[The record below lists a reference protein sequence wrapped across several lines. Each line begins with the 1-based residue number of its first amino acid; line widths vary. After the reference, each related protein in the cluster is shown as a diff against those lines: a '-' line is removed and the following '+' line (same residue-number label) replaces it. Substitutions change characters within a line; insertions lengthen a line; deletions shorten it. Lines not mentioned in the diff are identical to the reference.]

1 MITLYNTDAITEI
14 CTLDDCLECLVTE
27 EENGVFELELTYSIS
42 SNNFND
48 IQNNKVIKAKASDEL
63 GEQLFRIYYVSNE
76 IDGKIYVK
84 AQHIT
89 YDLMDN
95 FVENITCTKSTC
107 EQSFQAMLSKCQYA
121 HNFKGYSDIEHTATY
136 NLSRVN
142 ALEAILG
149 TRGSLLDTYGKG
161 AKLKRDNYNIYLN
174 KTRGNNNGVTIAY
187 SKNITGY
194 KREIDETDLVTCI
207 YPFAKVQKELGEG
220 ENTTTVEEIIVLP
233 ERFVNSKYIN
243 NYPHPKILAVDYSEK
258 EIKDIAS
265 LRTQANKYFSETQK
279 DIPNVNYKVEF
290 IYLHQTA
297 EYEDNNLKALELVG
311 MGDTVTVIDERI
323 GMNVEAN
330 VIKTVFNVLTDRYE
344 SIELGRFKGSINDII
359 GDLENNVDN
368 ALNQVSNMYVNF
380 EILDDKIISEVS
392 KLEGDIKANTTLIEQ
407 TDSYI
412 QSVASDLNGKYT
424 SIKQTVDSID
434 LTGKV
439 SFSDLSSKGQT
450 VIHGGNISTGTI
462 TADKIASN
470 SITADKIAS
479 NSITVDKISSNNSN
493 PIIKLFD
500 NCSIDATSKNEQGKG
515 NAIRLKMDNE
525 NYIKVTQSGYTD
537 NGDYVGAH
545 TAIFSSLYPNHEV
558 MIFQGNQHWGKI
570 WTTQGII
577 STHGNNVYYGKNG
590 DTTDARLA
598 KATEVD
604 SVSTTANN
612 ALSKANS
619 AYDKAVSAY
628 NVGNHPHPYLPT
640 SSSSYFES
648 GSHDPY
654 SMDKY
659 NLGWSSAR
667 WQQLASKYVY
677 ATNTYAL
684 AIDNPVAT
692 ISDDTLGDVL
702 DDVIIESPNI
712 MRMSDDNGLNE
723 KLVINVNA
731 LKENKNAHL
740 FVGKDDG
747 GKTVVNESSLLALAL
762 LEIQKL
768 KQEIKTMKEGV

>member
-14 CTLDDCLECLVTE
+14 CTLDDCLEGLVTE
-27 EENGVFELELTYSIS
+27 EENGGFELELTYSIS

-95 FVENITCTKSTC
+95 FVENVTCTKSTC

-149 TRGSLLDTYGKG
+149 TRGSLLDTYGNG

-207 YPFAKVQKELGEG
+207 YPFAKVQKELGEN

-359 GDLENNVDN
+359 GDIENNVDN

-392 KLEGDIKANTTLIEQ
+392 KLEGDIKVNTTLIEQ

-439 SFSDLSSKGQT
+439 SFSDLSTKGNT
-450 VIHGGNISTGTI
+450 VINGANISTGT
-462 TADKIASN
+462 
-470 SITADKIAS
+470 ITADKIAS

-537 NGDYVGAH
+537 NGEYVGAH

-558 MIFQGNQHWGKI
+558 MIFQGNQYWGRI
-570 WTTQGII
+570 RTTQGTL
-577 STHGNNVYYGKNG
+577 SMHGSNVYYGNKG

-604 SVSTTANN
+604 SVSITANN
-612 ALSKANS
+612 ALTKANS
-619 AYDKAVSAY
+619 AYNLA
-628 NVGNHPHPYLPT
+628 NHPHPYAPQE
-640 SSSSYFES
+640 SSKQFIS
-648 GSHDPY
+648 GSLTPY
-654 SMDKY
+654 STDSY
-659 NLGWSSAR
+659 NVGWSEKR
-667 WQQLASKYVY
+667 WNQCTAKYGY
-677 ATNTYAL
+677 FTNTYAS

-692 ISDDTLGDVL
+692 LSDDTLDDVL

-712 MRMSDDNGLNE
+712 MRMSDDNGMNE

-731 LKENKNAHL
+731 LKQNRNARL
-740 FVGKDDG
+740 FVGEDDG

>member
-95 FVENITCTKSTC
+95 FVENVTCTKSTC

-149 TRGSLLDTYGKG
+149 TRGSLLDTYGNG

-207 YPFAKVQKELGEG
+207 YPFAKVQKELGEN

-359 GDLENNVDN
+359 GDIENNVDN

-392 KLEGDIKANTTLIEQ
+392 KLEGDIKVNTTLIEQ

-439 SFSDLSSKGQT
+439 SFSDLSTKGNT
-450 VIHGGNISTGTI
+450 VVHGGNISTGTI

-537 NGDYVGAH
+537 NGEYVGAH

-558 MIFQGNQHWGKI
+558 MIFQGNQYWGRI
-570 WTTQGII
+570 RTTQGTL
-577 STHGNNVYYGKNG
+577 SMHGSNVYYGNKG

-619 AYDKAVSAY
+619 AYNLA
-628 NVGNHPHPYLPT
+628 NHPHPYAPQE
-640 SSSSYFES
+640 SSKQFIS
-648 GSHDPY
+648 GSLTPY
-654 SMDKY
+654 STDSY
-659 NLGWSSAR
+659 NIGWSEKR
-667 WQQLASKYVY
+667 WNQCTAKYGY
-677 ATNTYAL
+677 FTNTYAS

-692 ISDDTLGDVL
+692 LSDDTLDDVL

>member
-1 MITLYNTDAITEI
+1 MITLYNSDAITEI
-14 CTLDDCLECLVTE
+14 CALDDCLECLVTE

-42 SNNFND
+42 SNNFSD

-95 FVENITCTKSTC
+95 FVENVTCTKSTC

-149 TRGSLLDTYGKG
+149 TRGSLLDTYGNG

-207 YPFAKVQKELGEG
+207 YPFAKVQKELGEN

-344 SIELGRFKGSINDII
+344 SIELGRFKRSINDII
-359 GDLENNVDN
+359 GDLETNVDN
-368 ALNQVSNMYVNF
+368 ALNQVNNMYTNF
-380 EILDDKIISEVS
+380 EVLDDKIVSEVS
-392 KLEGDIKANTTLIEQ
+392 KLEGDIKVNSTLIEQ

-412 QSVASDLNGKYT
+412 QSVATDLNGKYT
-424 SIKQTVDSID
+424 EIKQTVDSID

-439 SFSDLSSKGQT
+439 SFSDLSTKGNT
-450 VIHGGNISTGTI
+450 VINGANISTGTI
-462 TADKIASN
+462 TADKIAS
-470 SITADKIAS
+470 D
-479 NSITVDKISSNNSN
+479 SITVDKISSNNSN

-515 NAIRLKMDNE
+515 SAIRLKMDNE

-537 NGDYVGAH
+537 NGEYVGAH

-558 MIFQGNQHWGKI
+558 MIFQGNQYWGRI
-570 WTTQGII
+570 RTTQGTL
-577 STHGNNVYYGKNG
+577 SMHGSNVYYGNKG

-619 AYDKAVSAY
+619 AYNLA
-628 NVGNHPHPYLPT
+628 NHPHPYAPQE
-640 SSSSYFES
+640 SSKQFIS
-648 GSHDPY
+648 GSLTPY
-654 SMDKY
+654 STDSY
-659 NLGWSSAR
+659 NVGWSEKR
-667 WQQLASKYVY
+667 WYQCTAKYGY
-677 ATNTYAL
+677 FTNTYAL

-692 ISDDTLGDVL
+692 LSDDTLDDVL

-768 KQEIKTMKEGV
+768 KQEIKDMKEGVVNA

>member
-95 FVENITCTKSTC
+95 FVENVTCTKSTC

-136 NLSRVN
+136 NLNRVN
-142 ALEAILG
+142 PLEAILG
-149 TRGSLLDTYGKG
+149 TRGSLLDTYGNG

-194 KREIDETDLVTCI
+194 KREIDETGLITCI
-207 YPFAKVQKELGEG
+207 YPFAKVQKELGEN

-359 GDLENNVDN
+359 GDIENNVDN

-380 EILDDKIISEVS
+380 EILDDKIVSEVS
-392 KLEGDIKANTTLIEQ
+392 KLEGDIKVNSTLIEQ

-439 SFSDLSSKGQT
+439 SFSDLSTKGNT
-450 VIHGGNISTGTI
+450 VINGANISTGTI

-470 SITADKIAS
+470 SITADKISS

-537 NGDYVGAH
+537 NGEYVGAH

-558 MIFQGNQHWGKI
+558 MIFQGNQYWGRI
-570 WTTQGII
+570 RTTQGTL
-577 STHGNNVYYGKNG
+577 SMHGSNVYYGNKG

-619 AYDKAVSAY
+619 AYNLA
-628 NVGNHPHPYLPT
+628 NHPHPYAPQE
-640 SSSSYFES
+640 SSKQFIS
-648 GSHDPY
+648 GSLTPY
-654 SMDKY
+654 STDSY
-659 NLGWSSAR
+659 NIGWSEKR
-667 WQQLASKYVY
+667 WNQCTAKYGY
-677 ATNTYAL
+677 FTNTYAS

-692 ISDDTLGDVL
+692 LSDDTLDDVL

>member
-1 MITLYNTDAITEI
+1 M
-14 CTLDDCLECLVTE
+14 
-27 EENGVFELELTYSIS
+27 
-42 SNNFND
+42 
-48 IQNNKVIKAKASDEL
+48 
-63 GEQLFRIYYVSNE
+63 
-76 IDGKIYVK
+76 
-84 AQHIT
+84 
-89 YDLMDN
+89 
-95 FVENITCTKSTC
+95 
-107 EQSFQAMLSKCQYA
+107 
-121 HNFKGYSDIEHTATY
+121 
-136 NLSRVN
+136 
-142 ALEAILG
+142 
-149 TRGSLLDTYGKG
+149 
-161 AKLKRDNYNIYLN
+161 
-174 KTRGNNNGVTIAY
+174 
-187 SKNITGY
+187 
-194 KREIDETDLVTCI
+194 
-207 YPFAKVQKELGEG
+207 
-220 ENTTTVEEIIVLP
+220 P

-359 GDLENNVDN
+359 GDIENNVDN

-392 KLEGDIKANTTLIEQ
+392 KLEGDIKVNTTLIEQ

-439 SFSDLSSKGQT
+439 
-450 VIHGGNISTGTI
+450 I

-525 NYIKVTQSGYTD
+525 NYIKVTQSGYTN
-537 NGDYVGAH
+537 NGEYVGAH

-558 MIFQGNQHWGKI
+558 MIFQGNQYWGKI

-577 STHGNNVYYGKNG
+577 STHGNNVYYGSNG

-604 SVSTTANN
+604 SILTTANN
-612 ALSKANS
+612 ALTKANS
-619 AYDKAVSAY
+619 AYNLA
-628 NVGNHPHPYLPT
+628 NHSHPYAP
-640 SSSSYFES
+640 
-648 GSHDPY
+648 
-654 SMDKY
+654 
-659 NLGWSSAR
+659 
-667 WQQLASKYVY
+667 Q
-677 ATNTYAL
+677 
-684 AIDNPVAT
+684 
-692 ISDDTLGDVL
+692 
-702 DDVIIESPNI
+702 
-712 MRMSDDNGLNE
+712 
-723 KLVINVNA
+723 
-731 LKENKNAHL
+731 
-740 FVGKDDG
+740 
-747 GKTVVNESSLLALAL
+747 ESS
-762 LEIQKL
+762 
-768 KQEIKTMKEGV
+768 KQFILWQ